1 MSAEGTEEGSGNSA
15 KPTLPPVRKEE
26 LGGWEKHTKGFGS
39 KMLEKF
45 GFKGRLGANENGVSR
60 SIEVVVRPAG
70 VGLGYGNFKESST
83 LKVNKII
90 EAEWRGIEYKDED
103 EGYEAGMC
111 SFTYSPLSLNHLLT
125 YIYLDKN
132 GVKAKRKSSST
143 IMIDEVSRSQSWKKG
158 KNNSSKVL
166 TTQDF
171 MLKQQEKYNSESTYT
186 ESIIDMRGESE
197 RVVSAYSE
205 LSTSKETMRPK
216 LGQELLY
223 NLTLTIETTENSAD
237 KWSRTLVDNKKSV
250 ETLTRQKENLVRQI
264 AIDQP
269 KVDNLSD
276 LFAILNRVNERLVHT
291 PDKIGI
297 EDIIRLLH
305 TLHDQYTEEFKLFG
319 LISLCTGL
327 SDHIFVKLFDGNWN
341 PLLPETAQQVNEL
354 IKPWN
359 NYVEELNARNELSL
373 ASQASKLLGDQLIK
387 YMLPVTNRV
396 LINHW
401 SVVEQPNE
409 CAAILTILQ
418 SNIPFHSF
426 QNFINSVILPKLTSA
441 IEQWSPST
449 DEAAAAH
456 LWIHP
461 FLPFFGNSLAVI
473 YPDIRR
479 KLNQYFNKWSPAEGN
494 KAHHILV
501 PWKYIFDDVSMEN
514 LLLRSIIPKLV
525 VGMRTF
531 VINPANQDIATFKA
545 VMEWGGVVANSHLLC
560 IFLGE
565 FFPKWL
571 CTLSF
576 WLQNSV
582 PSPNLY
588 KDIRLWYLWWKSM
601 FPEHFLEDEDV
612 VKYFTVALDMLEAT
626 ITGKI
631 ADFQVIS
638 EYVNGYFS
646 SKDYFYY
653 LQSKQI
659 VPNTYVVPEIKPLK
673 YSSNETFKDVVEKLA
688 ADHSIDFF
696 LTPKA
701 HNNNQLYS
709 FGKNLIYFD
718 NNVIYKKIDD
728 QSEYEPVGLQPLLAM
743 SML

>member
-1 MSAEGTEEGSGNSA
+1 
-15 KPTLPPVRKEE
+15 
-26 LGGWEKHTKGFGS
+26 
-39 KMLEKF
+39 
-45 GFKGRLGANENGVSR
+45 
-60 SIEVVVRPAG
+60 
-70 VGLGYGNFKESST
+70 
-83 LKVNKII
+83 
-90 EAEWRGIEYKDED
+90 
-103 EGYEAGMC
+103 
-111 SFTYSPLSLNHLLT
+111 
-125 YIYLDKN
+125 
-132 GVKAKRKSSST
+132 
-143 IMIDEVSRSQSWKKG
+143 
-158 KNNSSKVL
+158 
-166 TTQDF
+166 
-171 MLKQQEKYNSESTYT
+171 
-186 ESIIDMRGESE
+186 
-197 RVVSAYSE
+197 
-205 LSTSKETMRPK
+205 
-216 LGQELLY
+216 
-223 NLTLTIETTENSAD
+223 
-237 KWSRTLVDNKKSV
+237 
-250 ETLTRQKENLVRQI
+250 
-264 AIDQP
+264 
-269 KVDNLSD
+269 
-276 LFAILNRVNERLVHT
+276 
-291 PDKIGI
+291 
-297 EDIIRLLH
+297 
-305 TLHDQYTEEFKLFG
+305 
-319 LISLCTGL
+319 
-327 SDHIFVKLFDGNWN
+327 
-341 PLLPETAQQVNEL
+341 
-354 IKPWN
+354 
-359 NYVEELNARNELSL
+359 
-373 ASQASKLLGDQLIK
+373 
-387 YMLPVTNRV
+387 
-396 LINHW
+396 
-401 SVVEQPNE
+401 
-409 CAAILTILQ
+409 
-418 SNIPFHSF
+418 
-426 QNFINSVILPKLTSA
+426 
-441 IEQWSPST
+441 
-449 DEAAAAH
+449 
-456 LWIHP
+456 
-461 FLPFFGNSLAVI
+461 
-473 YPDIRR
+473 
-479 KLNQYFNKWSPAEGN
+479 
-494 KAHHILV
+494 
-501 PWKYIFDDVSMEN
+501 MEN

-588 KDIRLWYLWWKSM
+588 KDIRLWYLGWKSM

-709 FGKNLIYFD
+709 FGKHLIYFD